1 MDWFLAILGGLLMV
15 VGLIGAV
22 VPVLP
27 GPPISYVGLLLLHFT
42 KWADFSSNFLIVMA
56 VVAVV
61 VTAIDYFVPMW
72 GTKKF
77 GGSKAGVRGSTIG
90 LMIGVFFFPPFGIII
105 GPFLG
110 ALIAELMLNSDD
122 FNKALRSG
130 LGSLVGFLMGTG
142 LKLGASLLMTVYFVR
157 ALW

>member
-1 MDWFLAILGGLLMV
+1 MDWFLVILGGLLMV

-72 GTKKF
+72 GTKNSEEVKPEF
-77 GGSKAGVRGSTIG
+77 EAPPSDSSLGCS
-90 LMIGVFFFPPFGIII
+90 FF
-105 GPFLG
+105 LH
-110 ALIAELMLNSDD
+110 
-122 FNKALRSG
+122 
-130 LGSLVGFLMGTG
+130 LGSSLG
-142 LKLGASLLMTVYFVR
+142 LFSGPSSPN
-157 ALW
+157 

>member
-1 MDWFLAILGGLLMV
+1 MDWFLAILGGILMV
-15 VGLIGAV
+15 VGIIGAI

-27 GPPISYVGLLLLHFT
+27 GPPISYLGLLLLHWT
-42 KWADFSSNFLIVMA
+42 GWAEFSTQFLVIMA
-56 VVAVV
+56 AVAAS
-61 VTAIDYFVPMW
+61 VTAVDYVVPVW

-90 LMIGVFFFPPFGIII
+90 LIIGVFFFPPIGIIV

-110 ALIAELMLNSDD
+110 AVIAELMVNADD

-142 LKLGASLLMTVYFVR
+142 LKLSASLLMTVYFVR
-157 ALW
+157 ALI